1 MWYQSRSELDLIS
14 KAGLFSY
21 TNEHGNPV
29 VRLHS
34 SFWLECE
41 PDDTA
46 FTEPV
51 KRTGN
56 WEAWNAVAISNELR
70 NDDPEF
76 IDVGANVGYYTIM
89 AATSRVQTI
98 SFEPNPKLIEFIRR
112 SIVLNNCSP
121 DVCVVNKAIGDKQE
135 TLKLYNH
142 AGHSGANSL
151 YGDGEDFIEVEV
163 TTLDEVYKD
172 ISPFIDYKRVVK
184 ADVEGFEKQVWDG
197 SNDFRMK
204 FKDNVWFVEWVP
216 VRHGEEYN
224 REWLDEVLKTHDL
237 QMVNHDGSLRNVT
250 IDDALAVEFE
260 TIVFRSRS

>member
-14 KAGLFSY
+14 KAGLY
-21 TNEHGNPV
+21 YYINDRGNPV
-29 VRLHS
+29 VRMHS

-41 PDDTA
+41 SDDTA

-56 WEAWNAVAISNELR
+56 WEAWNAVAMSNEWKTPLSV
-70 NDDPEF
+70 F
-76 IDVGANVGYYTIM
+76 IDVGANVGYYSIF
-89 AATSRVQTI
+89 AATSGVGVCA
-98 SFEPNPKLIEFIRR
+98 FEPNPDLIEFINR
-112 SIVLNNCSP
+112 SKDLNNI
-121 DVCVVNKAIGDKQE
+121 ATIGVHNLAVGEKKD
-135 TLKLYNH
+135 TLKLYKH
-142 AGHSGANSL
+142 VGHSGANSL
-151 YGDGEDFIEVEV
+151 YGEGDDFIETEV
-163 TTLDEVYKD
+163 TT
-172 ISPFIDYKRVVK
+172 IDAYRWSWKEDKNRKHVIKV
-184 ADVEGFEKQVWDG
+184 DVEGFEREVWNG
-197 SNDFRMK
+197 STEFRQSCRQ
-204 FKDNVWFVEWVP
+204 NVWFVEWVP

>member
-14 KAGLFSY
+14 KAGLY
-21 TNEHGNPV
+21 HYINDRGNPV
-29 VRLHS
+29 VRMHS

-41 PDDTA
+41 ADDTA

-56 WEAWNAVAISNELR
+56 WEAWNAVAMSNELIG
-70 NDDPEF
+70 DVEF
-76 IDVGANVGYYTIM
+76 IDIGANVGYYTLM
-89 AATSRVQTI
+89 AATSRKQVVC
-98 SFEPNPKLIEFIRR
+98 FEPNDKLVTYIGR
-112 SIVLNNCSP
+112 SIDLNDCLDDVL
-121 DVCVVNKAIGDKQE
+121 VIEMAVGDKEE
-135 TLKLYNH
+135 TLRLYNH
-142 AGHSGANSL
+142 EGHSGANSL
-151 YGDGEDFIEVEV
+151 YGDGEDYIEVPV
-163 TTLDEVYKD
+163 TTLDKIYKGT
-172 ISPFIDYKRVVK
+172 FIKNKRVIKV
-184 ADVEGFEKQVWDG
+184 DVEGFEKQVWDG
-197 SNDFRMK
+197 SNDFRKK